1 MKTIKSISEVEPKV
15 IADLKE
21 RLSENYYS
29 RQVNKLEVS
38 PEGYAITAKF
48 TDPNGNSTN
57 FLDLNKES
65 IPEIINWLKQLETK
79 L

>member
-1 MKTIKSISEVEPKV
+1 MDLKTIKKV
-15 IADLKE
+15 DDQIIADMKN
-21 RLSENYYS
+21 RISENYYS

-65 IPEIINWLKQLETK
+65 IPEIITWLKQLEAK